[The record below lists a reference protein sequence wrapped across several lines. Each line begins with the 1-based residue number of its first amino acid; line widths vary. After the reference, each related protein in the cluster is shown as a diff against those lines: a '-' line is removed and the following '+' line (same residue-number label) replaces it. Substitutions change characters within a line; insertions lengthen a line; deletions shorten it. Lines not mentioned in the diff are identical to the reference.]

1 MLKCVRLFSEE
12 GVTEKTGNA
21 EQPSCSSWQSDA
33 KELSSD
39 EYDWGIVIAK
49 TLKFFLATSVLRIP
63 TQFKQEICETVLGV
77 LPTPYSWR

>member
-1 MLKCVRLFSEE
+1 MLKCVRLFSKE

-39 EYDWGIVIAK
+39 EYDWGIVNCK
-49 TLKFFLATSVLRIP
+49 NVEVFLGNLSSSHTNTIQA
-63 TQFKQEICETVLGV
+63 GNM
-77 LPTPYSWR
+77 